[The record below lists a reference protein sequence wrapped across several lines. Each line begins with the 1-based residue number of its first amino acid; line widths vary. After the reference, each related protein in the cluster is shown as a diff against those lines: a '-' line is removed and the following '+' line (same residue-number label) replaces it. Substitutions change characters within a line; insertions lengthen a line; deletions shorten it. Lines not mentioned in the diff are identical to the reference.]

1 MTDAEVM
8 MAREILARFERQG
21 PPVEMSGGSMHD
33 GSKRLRETDEWDAIS
48 YEDATGEFMDH
59 LVSGLTTYWQTGS
72 NCDEAQG
79 FQDHF
84 STWSF
89 FVGRLGHYDLP
100 FTESSK
106 FECLIRG
113 IDPHAGSAAIFE
125 MGC

>member
-1 MTDAEVM
+1 

-21 PPVEMSGGSMHD
+21 PPVEMTGGSMHD

-48 YEDATGEFMDH
+48 YEDATGEFVDH
-59 LVSGLTTYWQTGS
+59 LSGLTTTGK
-72 NCDEAQG
+72 
-79 FQDHF
+79 QDPIVMKHKDSKIF

-100 FTESSK
+100 FTEGSK

-113 IDPHAGSAAIFE
+113 IDPHAVSAAIFE